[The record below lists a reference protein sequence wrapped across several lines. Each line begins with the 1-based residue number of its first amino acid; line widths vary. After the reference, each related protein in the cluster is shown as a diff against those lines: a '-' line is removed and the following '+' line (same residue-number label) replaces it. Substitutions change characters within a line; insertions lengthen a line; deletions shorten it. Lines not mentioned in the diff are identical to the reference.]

1 MVEVRV
7 EEERVKS
14 GLVGVLFVLGL
25 GGAGVKRGREQVAV
39 GATVLGGRVS
49 GGASKGL
56 PMLVRSWH
64 PPW

>member
-25 GGAGVKRGREQVAV
+25 GVLGVKRGREQVAV
-39 GATVLGGRVS
+39 GATALGGRVR
-49 GGASKGL
+49 GGANRGV
-56 PMLVRSWH
+56 PMLVRS
-64 PPW
+64 

>member
-39 GATVLGGRVS
+39 GATALGGRVR
-49 GGASKGL
+49 GGANKGV